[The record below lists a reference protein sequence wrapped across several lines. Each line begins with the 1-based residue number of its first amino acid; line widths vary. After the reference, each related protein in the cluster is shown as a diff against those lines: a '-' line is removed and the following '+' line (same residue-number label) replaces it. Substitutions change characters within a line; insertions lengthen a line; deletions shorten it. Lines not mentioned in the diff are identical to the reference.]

1 MQRKSL
7 AGVDTPQPYS
17 RKGLGGWMTNVSM
30 RFWDF
35 FLPFSLYREI
45 GLTRLTSTPL
55 TLTGS
60 RAEACQPLRVIRT
73 AWQGR
78 DHGAPG
84 GWQRPFGAD
93 GAISAPLDSDNAP
106 GRPVNALHT
115 QPACSG
121 YGCRHQARQGR
132 RRAFTGV
139 FGGNVIGTAHVG
151 GVLGMP
157 TAPPP
162 SAGTSGVGH
171 LPDLY
176 GKTTTKILF
185 LLL

>member
-1 MQRKSL
+1 MRGCASI
-7 AGVDTPQPYS
+7 
-17 RKGLGGWMTNVSM
+17 VST
-30 RFWDF
+30 RFWSF
-35 FLPFSLYREI
+35 SPPSSLYREI
-45 GLTRLTSTPL
+45 ALTWLTSTPL
-55 TLTGS
+55 TPTGS
-60 RAEACQPLRVIRT
+60 RAEACQPLGVIPA

-93 GAISAPLDSDNAP
+93 EAISAPLDSDKAP

-121 YGCRHQARQGR
+121 YGCRHHARQGR

-139 FGGNVIGTAHVG
+139 FGGDVIGTAHVV

-157 TAPPP
+157 TVPPSSAGASGVRHPPP
-162 SAGTSGVGH
+162 HSKH
-171 LPDLY
+171 
-176 GKTTTKILF
+176 
-185 LLL
+185 